1 MKRLITFVVALFF
14 LLVSVGAQAAWTIT
28 ETKGTIKDN
37 KVEMRVVRLACTS
50 DGSGTD
56 WKLETDVTGWYLY
69 AVRTD
74 PDGTDV
80 PSGVYTVDV
89 EDELDFHILDLDSR
103 STTAI
108 EMAKGSNTVG
118 IFPMI
123 MSQPS
128 VVVSTLGDTK
138 KADIYLYFVK

>member
-1 MKRLITFVVALFF
+1 
-14 LLVSVGAQAAWTIT
+14 
-28 ETKGTIKDN
+28 
-37 KVEMRVVRLACTS
+37 
-50 DGSGTD
+50 
-56 WKLETDVTGWYLY
+56 
-69 AVRTD
+69 
-74 PDGTDV
+74 
-80 PSGVYTVDV
+80 
-89 EDELDFHILDLDSR
+89 LDAR
-103 STTAI
+103 STTAT